1 MARKPKKETAATPTA
16 PMAPALYLAAEGIIR
31 EADTDAPVVFVD
43 SGYKAHDTLERMVD
57 SYNALRGYTVD
68 QIRRGEF
75 KNGIHATGDHIQIG
89 NGNVNR

>member
-1 MARKPKKETAATPTA
+1 MARKPKKESNPAAPV
-16 PMAPALYLAAEGIIR
+16 APALYLAAEGIVR

-43 SGYKAHDTLERMVD
+43 SGYKAHDTLERMVE

-75 KNGIHATGDHIQIG
+75 QNGVHVKGRNTVQIG
-89 NGNVNR
+89 NGNMNG